1 MRSDE
6 NRKILEFQVL
16 MMFQI
21 NTSRKSDNDL
31 LKAKLVFSFVL
42 NKLKKSQEISLS
54 QYDTYLFPNPCIE
67 IRIIIN
73 KENFCRMSNM
83 SE

>member
-54 QYDTYLFPNPCIE
+54 QYDAYPFSNPCIE